1 MDRYLEELKGYL
13 KALPESDRDDAIE
26 YYQEYL
32 MDAGVKTYDDAV
44 QKLGSARRTA
54 NKVQADRAVESTDD
68 ESRLPK
74 RSKNRNSAM
83 VVWLVILALLSSPI
97 TIPLAI
103 LLGSI
108 VLVIVIMLLT
118 IVAIPMIIGLV
129 SIYIGFRVLF
139 IEWAVGSFYIGMGL
153 ASLGVMLFIVPAVT
167 LGLSALKKLA
177 VRVYRKA
184 FGSKKVG
191 MNR

>member
-32 MDAGVKTYDDAV
+32 MDAGVRNYDDAV

-54 NKVQADRAVESTDD
+54 NKVQADRAVESTGN
-68 ESRLPK
+68 ESRFLK
-74 RSKNRNSAM
+74 KSKNTNPAM
-83 VVWLVILALLSSPI
+83 VVWLVILALLSSPV

-108 VLVIVIMLLT
+108 VLVIVLMLLT
-118 IVAIPMIIGLV
+118 VVAIPLMIGLV

-139 IEWAVGSFYIGMGL
+139 MEWAVGLFYIGIGL
-153 ASLGVMLFIVPAVT
+153 ASLGVMLFIVPAAT
-167 LGLSALKKLA
+167 LGLNSLKKLA
-177 VRVYRKA
+177 VRIYRRA
-184 FGSKKVG
+184 FGHRKVE
-191 MNR
+191 ME